1 MSGRSR
7 TETVSSPS
15 SHWGKLTG
23 PGLPSNKNN
32 NNSEQKEL
40 QLRATKA
47 INHFERKGQA
57 ESEKMEPDLCP
68 SLMVAHQRDAA
79 KCGCVEV
86 CAREVPGNPWEPGH
100 IKQMKRAGYG
110 EVAPPSKLLKMRW
123 RFGSNE

>member
-1 MSGRSR
+1 MH
-7 TETVSSPS
+7 EAQQQQ
-15 SHWGKLTG
+15 HQIDKHNQK

-68 SLMVAHQRDAA
+68 SLMVAHQRIRIIIIAISIIIIIIISIIIGAA
-79 KCGCVEV
+79 TESLMI
-86 CAREVPGNPWEPGH
+86 
-100 IKQMKRAGYG
+100 IKYSKSRTQTRLIQ
-110 EVAPPSKLLKMRW
+110 KLLLMSPPA
-123 RFGSNE
+123 RFLLS